1 MLKNDGFWRKG
12 AKLILGCV
20 VFALCVG
27 MAERKLLSQRCEEVI
42 VNFPD
47 TEAAAFLS
55 KADVLEQI
63 NKGGPVLGRKMDLIN
78 LAEIEESV
86 KENRFIKNCEAKKD
100 FSGNLIVDIELHS
113 PIARW
118 VDTPGHSGEWKK
130 ARGFYI
136 SEDGRYT
143 PLSNRYSMH
152 VPLVSGEYLRKLN
165 GLDNPKGK
173 PYLDLISYI
182 QGNDFWKAQINQI
195 MVGSDGEV
203 SFLTTLGGQV
213 VEFGP
218 PVNIEPKL
226 RKLKI
231 FYDKVLSTNWN
242 SYSKINIKFQ
252 DQVVCE

>member
-12 AKLILGCV
+12 AKFILWGMV
-20 VFALCVG
+20 LALCVG
-27 MAERKLLSQRCEEVI
+27 MAERKLLSQRCEEIV

-47 TEAAAFLS
+47 TEAASFFS
-55 KADVLEQI
+55 KADILELI

-78 LAEIEESV
+78 LAEIEEAV
-86 KENRFIKNCEAKKD
+86 KGNRLVKNCEAKKD
-100 FSGNLIVDIELHS
+100 FSGNLIVDIEPHS
-113 PIARW
+113 PVARW
-118 VDTPGHSGEWKK
+118 IDTPGHSGEWKK

-143 PLSNRYSMH
+143 PLSNRYSMQ
-152 VPLVSGEYLRKLN
+152 VPLVSGEYIRKLN

-173 PYLDLISYI
+173 PYLDLVRYI
-182 QGNDFWKAQINQI
+182 QGNDFWKAQISQI
-195 MVGSDGEV
+195 MVAPDGEV

-218 PVNIEPKL
+218 PTGIEPKL